1 MGNNKEKNNIIA
13 VVGLGYV
20 GLPIALAF
28 DKAGFLV
35 VGFDI
40 NEKKIKNLKSGIDSN
55 EEISAKELLK
65 SKINFTTD
73 PKLISGAEFI
83 IVAIPTPINEFNE
96 PDMTLLERAS
106 ELIGKN
112 LRKGQIIVFES
123 TVYPGVTEDICA
135 PIMEKYSGLKCG
147 ADFKIGYSPERMN
160 PGDKKHNV
168 ETIIKVV
175 SGMDKESLEKI
186 ANLYRIICKSGIHK
200 ASSIKVAEAAKVIE
214 NIQRDLNIALM
225 NELSKIFSKIGLD
238 THEVLEAAATKWNFY
253 KFTPGLVG
261 GHCIGVDPYY
271 LTHLAQKL
279 GYHPQVILAGR
290 DINNSMAYFVSVIMA
305 KELKKLGKFPKK
317 SKVLVMGLTFKENVK
332 DSRNS
337 KSFDVIN
344 GLKKSGIAM
353 TAHDPLLENEDIIE
367 EYGEKN
373 IRDFKKL
380 RGKFDGVI
388 ICVPHKKFSDLQL
401 KDFKKILAENAIIID
416 VKGAF
421 RDLFKNSGFIYKRL

>member
-1 MGNNKEKNNIIA
+1 MKNNKEKNNIIA

-20 GLPIALAF
+20 GLPLALAF
-28 DKAGFLV
+28 DKAGFFV
-35 VGFDI
+35 IGFDI

-55 EEISAKELLK
+55 EEISKKELLK
-65 SKINFTTD
+65 SKINFTAN
-73 PKLISGAEFI
+73 PKLISEAEFI
-83 IVAIPTPINEFNE
+83 IAAIPTPINEFNE

-106 ELIGKN
+106 ELMGKN
-112 LRKGQIIVFES
+112 LRKGQIIIFES

-175 SGMDKESLEKI
+175 SGMDRESSEKI
-186 ANLYRIICKSGIHK
+186 ADLYKKICKGGIYK

-214 NIQRDLNIALM
+214 NIQRDLNIALV
-225 NELSKIFSKIGLD
+225 NELSRIFDRIGLY
-238 THEVLEAAATKWNFY
+238 THEVLEAAATKWNFH

-290 DINNSMAYFVSVIMA
+290 NINDSMAHYVSLIMA
-305 KELKKLGKFPKK
+305 KELKKNDKIPKE
-317 SKVLVMGLTFKENVK
+317 SQVLVMGLTFKENVK

-344 GLKKSGIAM
+344 GLKKSGIKV
-353 TAHDPLLENEDIIE
+353 TAHDPLLKNEDME

-373 IRDFKKL
+373 IRDFGKL
-380 RGKFDGVI
+380 LERFDGIV

-401 KDFKKILAENAIIID
+401 KDFKKILAENAVIID

-421 RDLFKNSGFIYKRL
+421 KNLFQHTNYIYKRL

>member
-1 MGNNKEKNNIIA
+1 MGNNKAKKNIIA
-13 VVGLGYV
+13 IVGLGYV
-20 GLPIALAF
+20 GLPLALAF

-40 NEKKIKNLKSGIDSN
+40 NERKIKNLKSGIDSN
-55 EEISAKELLK
+55 EEISKKELLK
-65 SKINFTTD
+65 SRINFTTD
-73 PKLISGAEFI
+73 QKLISGAEFI
-83 IVAIPTPINEFNE
+83 IAAIPTPINEFNE

-112 LRKGQIIVFES
+112 LRKGQIVIFES

-175 SGMDKESLEKI
+175 SGMDKESSEKI
-186 ANLYRIICKSGIHK
+186 ANLYKIICKGGIHK
-200 ASSIKVAEAAKVIE
+200 SSSIKVAEAAKVIE
-214 NIQRDLNIALM
+214 NIQRDLNIALV
-225 NELSKIFSKIGLD
+225 NELSRIFSRIGLD
-238 THEVLEAAATKWNFY
+238 THEVLEAAATKWNFH

-290 DINNSMAYFVSVIMA
+290 NINDSMAYYVSVIMA
-305 KELKKLGKFPKK
+305 KELKKLGKFPNK

-344 GLKKSGIAM
+344 GLKKTGIAV
-353 TAHDPLLENEDIIE
+353 TAHDPLLENEEIE

-373 IRDFKKL
+373 IRDFQKL

-388 ICVPHKKFSDLQL
+388 ICVPHKKFSNLQL
-401 KDFKKILAENAIIID
+401 KDFKKILVENAIIID
-416 VKGAF
+416 IKGAF
-421 RDLFKNSGFIYKRL
+421 KNLFKNSGFIYKRL

>member
-1 MGNNKEKNNIIA
+1 MGNNKAKKNIIA

-20 GLPIALAF
+20 GLPLTLAF
-28 DKAGFLV
+28 DKAGFSV

-55 EEISAKELLK
+55 EEIPKKELLK
-65 SKINFTTD
+65 SKINFTID
-73 PKLISGAEFI
+73 PKFISESEFI
-83 IVAIPTPINEFNE
+83 IAAIPTPINEFNE

-112 LRKGQIIVFES
+112 LRKGQIVIFES
-123 TVYPGVTEDICA
+123 TVYPGVTENICA
-135 PIMEKYSGLKCG
+135 PIMEKYSNLKCG
-147 ADFKIGYSPERMN
+147 ADFKIGYSPERIN
-160 PGDKKHNV
+160 PGDKEHNV
-168 ETIIKVV
+168 ETIVKVV
-175 SGMDKESLEKI
+175 SGMDEESLKKI
-186 ANLYRIICKSGIHK
+186 ADLYKTICKGGIHK

-225 NELSKIFSKIGLD
+225 NELSRIFDKIGLD
-238 THEVLEAAATKWNFY
+238 THEVLEAAATKWNFH

-290 DINNSMAYFVSVIMA
+290 NINDSMAYYISVIMA
-305 KELKKLGKFPKK
+305 KELKKIDKLPKK
-317 SKVLVMGLTFKENVK
+317 SKVLIMGLTFKEDVK

-344 GLKKSGIAM
+344 GLKKSGIQT
-353 TAHDPLLENEDIIE
+353 TAHDPFLNNEDIE

-388 ICVPHKKFSDLQL
+388 ICVPHKKFNDIPL
-401 KDFKKILAENAIIID
+401 KDFKKIFAENAIIID
-416 VKGAF
+416 IKGAF
-421 RDLFKNSGFIYKRL
+421 KNLFKNSSYIYKRL

>member
-1 MGNNKEKNNIIA
+1 MKNNKEKNNIIA

-20 GLPIALAF
+20 GLPLALAF
-28 DKAGFLV
+28 DKAGFFV
-35 VGFDI
+35 IGFDI

-55 EEISAKELLK
+55 EEISKKELLK
-65 SKINFTTD
+65 SKINFTAD
-73 PKLISGAEFI
+73 PKLISEAEFI
-83 IVAIPTPINEFNE
+83 IAAIPTPINEFNE

-106 ELIGKN
+106 ELMGKN
-112 LRKGQIIVFES
+112 LRKGQIIIFES

-175 SGMDKESLEKI
+175 SGMNKESLEKI
-186 ANLYRIICKSGIHK
+186 AKLYKTICKGGVHK

-214 NIQRDLNIALM
+214 NVQRDLNIALI
-225 NELSKIFSKIGLD
+225 NELSQIFNRIGLD
-238 THEVLEAAATKWNFY
+238 THEVLEAAATKWNFH

-279 GYHPQVILAGR
+279 GYHTQVILAGR
-290 DINNSMAYFVSVIMA
+290 DINDSMAHYVSVLMT
-305 KELKKLGKFPKK
+305 KELKKYDKIPKK

-344 GLKKSGIAM
+344 GLKKSGIEV
-353 TAHDPLLENEDIIE
+353 TAHDPLLENEDIE

-373 IRDFKKL
+373 IRDFEKL
-380 RGKFDGVI
+380 RERFDGIV

-401 KDFKKILAENAIIID
+401 KDFKKILAENAVIID

-421 RDLFKNSGFIYKRL
+421 KNLFKNSHYIYKRL